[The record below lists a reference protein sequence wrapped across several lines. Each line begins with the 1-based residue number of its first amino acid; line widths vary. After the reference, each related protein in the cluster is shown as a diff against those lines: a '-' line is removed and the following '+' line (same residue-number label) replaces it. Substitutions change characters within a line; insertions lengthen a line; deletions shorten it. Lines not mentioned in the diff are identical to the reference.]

1 MFLWGNRIAGCGHQ
15 DGNISGATML
25 PTAAP
30 WLKVG
35 SRNPLP
41 TDCAPSPTDC
51 APSHVLAG
59 PAAHRTGQEDGKAEC
74 GAPTPGPKAPA
85 GP

>member
-30 WLKVG
+30 WLKMG

-59 PAAHRTGQEDGKAEC
+59 PAAHRTGQEDGKAER